1 MYLPKSGGFPEPSV
15 RRQNPLFKCGT
26 CLLAPTGVVQIVEL
40 LNMIYCMAE
49 LLEFAAFIWLRIK

>member
-1 MYLPKSGGFPEPSV
+1 M
-15 RRQNPLFKCGT
+15 
-26 CLLAPTGVVQIVEL
+26 LAPTGVVQIVEL